1 MYDITIIGAGVVG
14 ALIAR
19 ELSFYQLKVALIDK
33 DSDVGNATTMA
44 NSAIVHS
51 GYDPEP
57 NSLKAKLNVEGNAM
71 FDQLSTELDVNF
83 GRIGSLTLAME
94 DEQWLVIRQLV
105 DRAKENKV
113 PVTLLSGDEVRQ
125 MEPNVNPTV
134 KGGLLAPTAG
144 IVNPFQLCVHA
155 VENAVDNGVNLFL
168 NSEVIGIKKTNEGFS
183 VDFKNGS
190 QINTKYI
197 VNAAGIYSDKIA
209 MMIGDNSFKIN
220 PRKGEYYVLDHFGF
234 GFVNHVIFPLPTDKG
249 KGILITPTTSGN
261 YLVGPSSEFVDTRS
275 SLATDMA
282 TLKAVR
288 ASATQLI
295 PSIPFNQVIR
305 TFSGLRATPSTHDFI
320 ISESAVDR
328 HFINVAG
335 IESPGLASSP
345 AIAKYVVDE
354 IIGKQIPLVKNELAG
369 RSIKPYIHPLNMDF
383 ESRKKLISEHPEFGD
398 IICNCEKISRG
409 EILQTLNRSCP
420 PHSIKAIKKRTRAGF
435 GRCQGGF
442 CQTRVISIL
451 ADFYKI
457 DPTDVDYDEQGT
469 PVLIED
475 SKENGK

>member
-51 GYDPEP
+51 GYDPAP

-71 FDQLSTELDVNF
+71 FDQLCTELDVNF
-83 GRIGSLTLAME
+83 GRIGSLTLVME

-105 DRAKENKV
+105 DRAKENNV

-125 MEPNVNPTV
+125 MEPNVNPMV

-168 NSEVIGIKKTNEGFS
+168 NSEVIGIEKTSDGFS
-183 VDFKNGS
+183 IDLKNGS
-190 QINTKYI
+190 SIDTKYVI
-197 VNAAGIYSDKIA
+197 NAAGIYSDKIA

-288 ASATQLI
+288 ESATQLI

-320 ISESAVDR
+320 ISESKVDG

-345 AIAKYVVDE
+345 AIAKYVVNKL
-354 IIGKQIPLVKNELAG
+354 IGKQLLLVKNELAS

-383 ESRKKLISEHPEFGD
+383 AAREKLISEHPEFGD

-457 DPTDVDYDEQGT
+457 DPTEVDYDEKGT

-475 SKENGK
+475 SKESAK